1 MLPYILNRCNGY
13 IIGGCIMLVDYI
25 FSKSIKI
32 KSQSTKS
39 TNSYLEKPSHISV
52 TLSHK
57 VINKV
62 GLYGHIRSGSGH
74 FFLTNFFSHNQMSTL
89 SGLDLKK
96 IVIQKF

>member
-1 MLPYILNRCNGY
+1 
-13 IIGGCIMLVDYI
+13 MLVDYV
-25 FSKSIKI
+25 FSISIKI

-39 TNSYLEKPSHISV
+39 TYNYLEKPSHIPV

-57 VINKV
+57 VKNKV

-74 FFLTNFFSHNQMSTL
+74 FFLTNFFSHNQMSNL

-96 IVIQKF
+96 IIIEKF